1 MKREDL
7 KEIKL
12 LTKRFEDEF
21 KHFELKQFT
30 DFDGNLIYNRFQDYL
45 KNGAESIFTLD
56 KPKNFKPT
64 KWLRNPRQPMIWLS
78 TEINPNG
85 ITGKND
91 MGRTYTI
98 DFVFR
103 CDTREKFKKTWCND
117 SEYLKFYSY
126 GRTIDEIINEFKLFT
141 QKYKFTDLF

>member
-1 MKREDL
+1 MKKEDL

-12 LTKRFEDEF
+12 LTKRFETEF
-21 KHFELKQFT
+21 KHLELKQFT

-45 KNGAESIFTLD
+45 RNGAQTIFTL
-56 KPKNFKPT
+56 KQPKKFKPT
-64 KWLRNPRQPMIWLS
+64 KWLRNPGCPMIFLS
-78 TEINPNG
+78 SSINPNG

-91 MGRTYTI
+91 IGRTYDI
-98 DFVFR
+98 NFIFK

-126 GRTIDEIINEFKLFT
+126 GRTIDEIINEFKTFT
-141 QKYKFTDLF
+141 QTNKFTNLI